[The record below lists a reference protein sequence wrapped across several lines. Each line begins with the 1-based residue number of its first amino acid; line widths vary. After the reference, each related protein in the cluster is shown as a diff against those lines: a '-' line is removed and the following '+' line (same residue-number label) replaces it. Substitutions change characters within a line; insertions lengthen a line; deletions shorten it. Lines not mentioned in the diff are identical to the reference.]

1 MVEHKCTKDKIIDS
15 IVKAQIESDKKDVL
29 QSEQILNMQSDVRD
43 TKEWMKLLD
52 KKMQE
57 WFTEIKNMLSWLDER
72 YPTRRE
78 FKAVSLVIGLFATLI
93 WIISFFTR

>member
-1 MVEHKCTKDKIIDS
+1 MIHKCTQEWNIKEIQK
-15 IVKAQIESDKKDVL
+15 QLNESEKKNVL
-29 QSEQILNMQSDVRD
+29 QSEQILNMQSDVKD

-93 WIISFFTR
+93 WIVSFFTR